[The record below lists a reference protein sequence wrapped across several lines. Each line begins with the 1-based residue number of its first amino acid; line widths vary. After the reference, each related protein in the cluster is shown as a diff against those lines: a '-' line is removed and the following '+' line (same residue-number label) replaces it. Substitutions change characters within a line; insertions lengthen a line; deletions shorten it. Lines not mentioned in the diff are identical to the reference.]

1 MKVLRK
7 PNKEKMVRIIIGNS
21 QTGSKNISAPTKTI
35 TLLET
40 SVEETYK
47 KLIKFLES
55 QENE

>member
-1 MKVLRK
+1 
-7 PNKEKMVRIIIGNS
+7 MVRIIIGNS